1 MGVFPSYRRM
11 KSTRYTRGM
20 SSLYLSHFGFN
31 KPPFQITPDLD
42 FFFSGGRRGD
52 ILTALLHVAT
62 HDEGIITLVAEVG
75 SGKTL
80 LARLMITRLGPQ
92 VCTVYLANPCFSRDE
107 IIAAIARDLGL
118 TDLPDA
124 MEGRLAAL
132 QQELL
137 RRHALGQRVV
147 LVIDEAHTM
156 PIESLEEVRLLSNLE
171 TGQHKLINIMLFGQP
186 ELDTLLADP
195 RLRQVRDRVIHRFEL
210 QELQASEA
218 SAYIDHRLRAAGWQG
233 AGLFSAGAMER
244 LVKASEG
251 RARRINLLADKALLA
266 AYAQG
271 AMTVEL
277 VHVTSAVK
285 ELPVASMR
293 VDGQVRLRPWPL
305 VAASFGAALLM
316 AALAVALLGWYRGAS
331 VPVMVPAAVVGQIA
345 PQVPVPVPAV
355 PASVAVVVVDDAAS
369 APMAVPASMPVS
381 VPTAPAAP
389 SLQAVLPASPASE
402 PGDSRPTL
410 PRIGSHGQAIFEHTQ
425 ARLKKK
431 PLHGYTIQLI
441 ALKSVPSMDLYLK
454 HIQTQLDARQI
465 YAQFSDYKGKT
476 YMAVYF
482 GDFASVADSVR
493 AIDKLPLAIKGNRP
507 MVRSWVK
514 VQQEQLL

>member
-62 HDEGIITLVAEVG
+62 HDEAIITLVAEVG

-171 TGQHKLINIMLFGQP
+171 TGQHKLII
-186 ELDTLLADP
+186 
-195 RLRQVRDRVIHRFEL
+195 I
-210 QELQASEA
+210 
-218 SAYIDHRLRAAGWQG
+218 
-233 AGLFSAGAMER
+233 
-244 LVKASEG
+244 
-251 RARRINLLADKALLA
+251 LLADKALLA

-293 VDGQVRLRPWPL
+293 VDSQVRLRPWPL

-381 VPTAPAAP
+381 VPMAPAAP

-514 VQQEQLL
+514 VQQE